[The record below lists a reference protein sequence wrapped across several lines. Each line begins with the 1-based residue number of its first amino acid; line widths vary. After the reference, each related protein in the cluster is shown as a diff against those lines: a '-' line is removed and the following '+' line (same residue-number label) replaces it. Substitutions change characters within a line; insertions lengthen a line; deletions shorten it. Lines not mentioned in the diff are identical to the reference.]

1 MMGQTITPSD
11 TLVPVL
17 MVGMAG
23 TIDLGVGVGGEMDN
37 EGDVE
42 VILKPT
48 GPVIAVSELV
58 LLDKESVDLD
68 E

>member
-1 MMGQTITPSD
+1 
-11 TLVPVL
+11 